1 MMIALT
7 HFGSDEF
14 LPLLKLWFDRYLK
27 SGCHLNVV
35 VLSDKKVKVPA
46 AFEPYDPTRTN
57 QRFAVARFDPIAEV
71 VRPGRAFDMKGSLVL
86 SGIEMFAD
94 HKVFLVDSDAFF
106 LRDP

>member
-35 VLSDKKVKVPA
+35 VLSDKKVDRKS
-46 AFEPYDPTRTN
+46 TRLNSSHT
-57 QRFAVARFDPIAEV
+57 
-71 VRPGRAFDMKGSLVL
+71 
-86 SGIEMFAD
+86 
-94 HKVFLVDSDAFF
+94 
-106 LRDP
+106 